1 MRARWRPW
9 QLLLVL
15 LVAALVVSGCSI
27 DTVPQ
32 TVFDPGGP
40 VAGVQKD
47 LLVIQL
53 VVVAFIGITVFS
65 LLVFIVA
72 KFRSRGQEKGMPQ
85 QVHGNTRLEILWT
98 VIPILLLLVMAV
110 PTVQAAFETDP
121 DFKRIEEG
129 EHVVIKVEGR
139 QWFWNFEYPEFGFT
153 TSNEMYI
160 PVGKKILL
168 EMTSYDVVH
177 SFWVPGLAGKM
188 DVMPNRTTR
197 MWIEADTARTYLG
210 QCAEFCGTSHANMRF
225 RVIALND
232 AEFGAWAASHQQ
244 PTIDLAEEARLAGEE
259 IFQKKGCH
267 GCHTIDG
274 GPVNDD
280 GQPLFVGTVGPNLT
294 GLSRRQ
300 TLGSGIIDYNEA
312 NLRQWVSNAPS
323 LKPGSIMP
331 AIKFEADELDALITY
346 LQGLK

>member
-1 MRARWRPW
+1 MSF
-9 QLLLVL
+9 VL
-15 LVAALVVSGCSI
+15 LAALVLTGCSI

-47 LLVIQL
+47 LLVLQL
-53 VVVAFIGITVFS
+53 IVVTFIGVVVFG
-65 LLVFIVA
+65 LLIYIVG
-72 KFRSRGQEKGMPQ
+72 KFRSKGQEKGMPQ
-85 QVHGNTRLEILWT
+85 QVHGNPRLEMLWT
-98 VIPILLLLVMAV
+98 VIPILLLLVLAV

-129 EHVVIKVEGR
+129 EHVVIKVDGR
-139 QWFWNFEYPEFGFT
+139 QWFWNFEYPDQGFT

-168 EMTSYDVVH
+168 EMSSHDVVH

-188 DVMPNRTTR
+188 DVFPNRTTR
-197 MWIEADTARTYLG
+197 MWIEADTARTYMG

-225 RVIALND
+225 RVIALNEAD
-232 AEFGAWAASHQQ
+232 FAAWAQSHQQ

-259 IFQKKGCH
+259 IFQKKACH

-274 GPVNDD
+274 GPTSDD
-280 GQPLFVGTVGPNLT
+280 GKPLFAGNVGPNLT

-312 NLRQWVSNAPS
+312 NLRKWVSDAPS
-323 LKPGSIMP
+323 VKPGSIMP
-331 AIKFEADELDALITY
+331 AIKFEAGELDALITY